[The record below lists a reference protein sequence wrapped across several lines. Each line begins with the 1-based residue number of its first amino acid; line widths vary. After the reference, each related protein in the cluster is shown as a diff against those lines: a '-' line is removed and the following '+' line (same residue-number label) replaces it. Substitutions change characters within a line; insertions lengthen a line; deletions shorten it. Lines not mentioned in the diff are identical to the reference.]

1 MNRPDPKNVKQIACI
16 GAGTIGG
23 GMIAEFLA
31 RGYSVTAQDPGKDA
45 LASLERLLDQAW
57 PILEQIGLTAS
68 ASRERLR
75 FTTDIEEAV
84 AGADFVQ
91 ESVPED
97 LELKVRIYERLDEL
111 VPPEIVIGSSTSGF
125 PMTEIQRR
133 CKYPER
139 TVVAHPVN
147 PPYLIPLIEIVGGEK
162 TDPAVLDWAVSF
174 YEAVGKRVLRMEKEI
189 YGFMI
194 NRLQIALFREALQM
208 IAAEQAT
215 VAQIDDCLTHGLGLR
230 WACMGPFATFHLAAG
245 DRGLGSFMDLHG
257 SVEWRAPYVTETPLP
272 DWTPELRARILQ
284 QAEEVID
291 GRTIPQM
298 IEERNDTVIGLLKLR
313 EASRANAAKKHLG
326 AAHAA

>member
-1 MNRPDPKNVKQIACI
+1 MKRPDPNSVKRIACI

-23 GMIAEFLA
+23 GMIAQFLA
-31 RGYSVTAQDPGKDA
+31 SGYDVTAQDPGPNARD
-45 LASLERLLDQAW
+45 SLERLLDQAW
-57 PILEQIGLTAS
+57 PVLEQIGLKEG
-68 ASRERLR
+68 ASRDRLR
-75 FTTDIEEAV
+75 FTSDIEEAV
-84 AGADFVQ
+84 SAAEFVQ

-97 LELKVRIYERLDEL
+97 LELKVSIYEKLDEL

-125 PMTEIQRR
+125 PMTEIQKR
-133 CKYPER
+133 CKFPAR

-162 TDPAVLDWAVSF
+162 TDPAVLDWAAAF
-174 YEAVGKRVLRMEKEI
+174 YKVVGKRVLRMEKEI

-208 IAAEQAT
+208 IAAGQAT
-215 VAQIDDCLTHGLGLR
+215 VAQIDDCLTHALGLR

-272 DWTPELRARILQ
+272 DWTPELRERILQ
-284 QAEEVID
+284 QAEEIIE

-298 IEERNDTVIGLLKLR
+298 IEERNETVIGLLKLR
-313 EASRANAAKKHLG
+313 ETSRINAAKG
-326 AAHAA
+326 E

>member
-1 MNRPDPKNVKQIACI
+1 MNRPDPKKVKQIACI

-23 GMIAEFLA
+23 GFVAQFLA
-31 RGYSVTAQDPGKDA
+31 SGYDVTAQDPGTDA
-45 LASLERLLDQAW
+45 RDSVERLLEQAW
-57 PILEQIGLTAS
+57 PVLEQIGLRAG
-68 ASRERLR
+68 ASRDRFR
-75 FTTDIEEAV
+75 FTPDIEEAV
-84 AGADFVQ
+84 AGAEFVQ

-97 LELKVRIYERLDEL
+97 LELKVRIYEKLDEL

-162 TDPAVLDWAVSF
+162 TDNAVLDWATAF
-174 YEAVGKRVLRMEKEI
+174 YEASGKRVLRMEKEI

-194 NRLQIALFREALQM
+194 NRLQTALFREAIHM
-208 IAAEQAT
+208 VAAEQAT

-245 DRGLGSFMDLHG
+245 DRGLGSFMDAYA
-257 SVEWRAPYVTETPLP
+257 SSDWRAPYVTESPLP
-272 DWTPELRARILQ
+272 DWTPKLRERIVQ
-284 QAEEVID
+284 QAEEIIC

-313 EASRANAAKKHLG
+313 EASRVNASKRLQRI
-326 AAHAA
+326 